1 MSRIAGSETAVVIGD
16 LRRRFVPLISTIFA
30 MLLGLLPIVS
40 ATLWIPNLAFLTLIS
55 WRLVRPE
62 IWQAQVALGLGLLA
76 DLIVPGAPLGQSML
90 LWTLIFLG
98 LDYADHLLGIRDYW
112 LDWTLA
118 AGAILSHSAGV
129 WYIALLMGAKVSF
142 LVMVPQLVL
151 SILAYPL
158 IARIVVGLDR
168 WRLAR

>member
-1 MSRIAGSETAVVIGD
+1 MSRIAGSETEVVIGD
-16 LRRRFVPLISTIFA
+16 LRRRFVPLLSTAFA

-40 ATLWIPNLAFLTLIS
+40 ATLWMPNLAFMTLIA

-98 LDYADHLLGIRDYW
+98 FDYADHLLGVRDYW

-118 AGAILSHSAGV
+118 AGAILCHSAGV
-129 WYIALLMGAKVSF
+129 WYIALLMGAKIGF
-142 LVMVPQLVL
+142 IIMLPQLVL

-158 IARIVVGLDR
+158 IARIVVALDR

>member
-1 MSRIAGSETAVVIGD
+1 MNRIAGSETEVVIGD
-16 LRRRFVPLISTIFA
+16 LRRRFVPFLSTIFA
-30 MLLGLLPIVS
+30 MLLGLLPITGP
-40 ATLWIPNLAFLTLIS
+40 TLWIPNLAFMTLIT

-62 IWQAQVALGLGLLA
+62 IWQAQVALGFGLLA

-98 LDYADHLLGIRDYW
+98 FDYADHLLGVRDYW

-118 AGAILSHSAGV
+118 TAAILFHSAAV
-129 WYIALLMGAKVSF
+129 WYIALLTGAKVSF
-142 LVMVPQLVL
+142 LVMVPQLIL
-151 SILAYPL
+151 SILFYPL
-158 IARIVVGLDR
+158 MARIILRLDR